1 MDLLGVHDSSD
12 SSADRVDCVAK
23 SHAVKQILMATVD
36 DNFPDRG
43 STWPNPG
50 SSSKSAFVVPAPDRC
65 LLHPHPRLEQLEIAH
80 IKDLQQPCQFCR
92 YHNGKDA

>member
-1 MDLLGVHDSSD
+1 MDLLGVHHSSH
-12 SSADRVDCVAK
+12 SSCDRVDGVAK

-36 DNFPDRG
+36 DNFTDRS
-43 STWPNPG
+43 STWPNPS
-50 SSSKSAFVVPAPDRC
+50 SSSKAAFVVPAPDRC

-92 YHNGKDA
+92 YDNGKDA